1 MSQGYLILRIV
12 SAILFIAAAAA
23 IYNLADGNRTLE
35 LMALVFLVVGFGS
48 LVLAFVLGRLL
59 GRINR
64 R

>member
-1 MSQGYLILRIV
+1 MSRGYLILRIV
-12 SAILFIAAAAA
+12 SAVLFIAAAAT
-23 IYNLADGNRTLE
+23 IYDLADGNRTLE

-48 LVLAFVLGRLL
+48 LVLAFILGRLL